1 MSLLLCLLFFLSGA
15 SALTFE
21 TLWFHQAGLA
31 LGNSVWASSL
41 VLAGF
46 MGGLGLG
53 NGLAAGFGDRVGG
66 PVRAYAGL
74 EALMVPEPCTSLVD
88 QLPDSGCAATC
99 LRCAC
104 GQPIVA
110 SPMAFVASDPLVA
123 SVGYARPLTLPVRPP
138 HDIFHVPK
146 SFSLTV

>member
-1 MSLLLCLLFFLSGA
+1 MTLLLCLLFFLSGV

-53 NGLAAGFGDRVGG
+53 NGLAAWHGDRVGR
-66 PVRAYAGL
+66 PVRAYAAL
-74 EALMVPEPCTSLVD
+74 E
-88 QLPDSGCAATC
+88 
-99 LRCAC
+99 
-104 GQPIVA
+104 
-110 SPMAFVASDPLVA
+110 
-123 SVGYARPLTLPVRPP
+123 VGDRRRRVWRWSTRSRRWPRGWRPWPARWRR
-138 HDIFHVPK
+138 
-146 SFSLTV
+146 SRGR